1 MTALPSDADL
11 KMTIDEAITFAAEWS
26 RGMTLHADSQGWRVV
41 CMLLAYGEHGME
53 KDDVKVREMAIAV
66 VDALMSN
73 WQGDVGT
80 RLAIKQEVSDGER
93 DLGAFNLAPGVGLY
107 YSSGIEQMRID
118 ERESFIPHLA
128 TVLRE
133 IGHGPWLDITP
144 TNN

>member
-1 MTALPSDADL
+1 MNKKPRLLGSQRLELIHAARDGCV
-11 KMTIDEAITFAAEWS
+11 TF
-26 RGMTLHADSQGWRVV
+26 
-41 CMLLAYGEHGME
+41 
-53 KDDVKVREMAIAV
+53 
-66 VDALMSN
+66 
-73 WQGDVGT
+73 
-80 RLAIKQEVSDGER
+80 
-93 DLGAFNLAPGVGLY
+93 GAFNLAPGVGLY